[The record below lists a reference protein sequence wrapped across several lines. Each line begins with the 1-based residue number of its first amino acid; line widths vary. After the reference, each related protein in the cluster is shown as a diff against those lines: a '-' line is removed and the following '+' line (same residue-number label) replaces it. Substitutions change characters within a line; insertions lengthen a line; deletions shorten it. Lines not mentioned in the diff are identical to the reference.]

1 MTRLSRSRRQSGRV
15 PAGSGAGRRAQT
27 PRCVADA
34 ADLALSA
41 RRDRS
46 VHETGMHDIQ
56 WNRNTQSDGRPTA
69 TLRME
74 AKVTGLPVLAHLG

>member
-1 MTRLSRSRRQSGRV
+1 VSLLAQGQDAVLKRLDAWQM
-15 PAGSGAGRRAQT
+15 
-27 PRCVADA
+27 A